1 MLKIS
6 LSDYKDIYILGK
18 GTITIVSVP
27 PIVELNNN
35 NREVVFKSCAL
46 IEQTK

>member
-6 LSDYKDIYILGK
+6 LSDYKDIYRLGK
-18 GTITIVSVP
+18 GTITIVPLP
-27 PIVELNNN
+27 PPTVELNNN

-46 IEQTK
+46 IE